1 MDYPVKV
8 LLFANTDWYLY
19 NFRLPLAQALRT
31 AGHEVLL
38 LSPPGEYGPRLVQAG
53 FCWISFPLSRR
64 GMNPFSEL
72 ITLWRLTRLYSR
84 ERPDLAH
91 HFTVKCVLYGSLAAK
106 MAGVK
111 GIVNAITG
119 LGYVFIGDEP
129 PVRLLRWLI
138 KGFYRCALRGSQVI
152 FQNPEDQ
159 SLFSRNG
166 LVDGEQ
172 VTMIPSSGVDIEK
185 FSPSPEPAGEPLVI
199 LPARMLWAKGVAEFV
214 DAARL
219 LREDGIHARFALVGD
234 TDLAN
239 PDAVPVDQLEKWQ
252 KEGIIEWWGWQEDMP
267 AIYRQTHIVCLP
279 SYREGTP
286 KTLIEAA
293 ACGRPIVTTD
303 VPGCRLVTH
312 HQQNGLLVPVRDSRA
327 LAEALKILIADS
339 ALRKQMGKK
348 GRELAVAEFSLE
360 KVVGQTLAVY
370 EKTLSGYRKG

>member
-1 MDYPVKV
+1 MRII
-8 LLFANTDWYLY
+8 LFANTDWYLY
-19 NFRLPLAQALRT
+19 NFRLALAQAL
-31 AGHEVLL
+31 HERGDQVILVSPNGPYAACLQELGFHWIQFPMARRNLNPLVEIWTILRLL
-38 LSPPGEYGPRLVQAG
+38 K
-53 FCWISFPLSRR
+53 
-64 GMNPFSEL
+64 
-72 ITLWRLTRLYSR
+72 LYR
-84 ERPDLAH
+84 QENPDLVH

-111 GIVNAITG
+111 YVVNAITG
-119 LGYVFIGDEP
+119 LGYVFIGDEW

-138 KGFYRCALRGSQVI
+138 KGFYRRALHGTQVI

-166 LVDGEQ
+166 LVNDEQ
-172 VTMIPSSGVDIEK
+172 VTMIPSSGVDTKI
-185 FSPSPEPAGEPLVI
+185 FSLSTEPEGTPLVI

-214 DAARL
+214 YAARL
-219 LREDGIHARFALVGD
+219 LHEDGIRARFALVGD
-234 TDLAN
+234 TDPAN
-239 PDAVPVDQLEKWQ
+239 PHAVAVNQLEKWR

-267 AIYRQTHIVCLP
+267 AVYRQAHIICLP

-303 VPGCRLVTH
+303 VPGCREVVR

-327 LAEALKILIADS
+327 LAEALKILIGDD
-339 ALRKQMGKK
+339 ALRRQMGKK

-360 KVVGQTLAVY
+360 RVTGQTLAVY
-370 EKTLSGYRKG
+370 SKRP

>member
-1 MDYPVKV
+1 MKI

-19 NFRLPLAQALRT
+19 NFRLPLAQALREK
-31 AGHEVLL
+31 GHAVVL
-38 LSPPGEYGPRLVQAG
+38 LSPPGEYGPRLVGAG
-53 FCWISFPLSRR
+53 LRWISFPLSRR

-119 LGYVFIGDEP
+119 LGYVFIGDEW
-129 PVRLLRWLI
+129 PVRLLRRLV
-138 KGFYRCALRGSQVI
+138 KGFYRRALHGTQVI
-152 FQNPEDQ
+152 FQNPDDQ
-159 SLFSRNG
+159 RLFSQNG
-166 LVDGEQ
+166 LVNEKQ
-172 VTMIPSSGVDIEK
+172 VTIIPSSGVDTKK
-185 FSPSPEPAGEPLVI
+185 FSPSPEPVGTPLVI

-214 DAARL
+214 YAARL

-234 TDLAN
+234 TDPAN
-239 PDAVPVDQLEKWQ
+239 PDAVPVNQLEKWQ

-267 AIYRQTHIVCLP
+267 AVYLKTHIVCLP

-293 ACGRPIVTTD
+293 ACERPIVTTD
-303 VPGCRLVTH
+303 APGCRQAVH
-312 HQQNGLLVPVRDSRA
+312 HQQNGLLVPVRDSHA
-327 LAEALKILIADS
+327 LAEALKKLISDA

-360 KVVGQTLAVY
+360 RVIGQTIVVY
-370 EKTLSGYRKG
+370 EKVLPGGRKG

>member
-1 MDYPVKV
+1 MKI

-19 NFRLPLAQALRT
+19 NFRLPLAQALREK
-31 AGHEVLL
+31 GHAVVL
-38 LSPPGEYGPRLVQAG
+38 LSPPGEYGPRLAGAG
-53 FCWISFPLSRR
+53 FRWISFPLSRR

-72 ITLWRLTRLYSR
+72 ITLWRLTRLYSC

-119 LGYVFIGDEP
+119 LGYVFIGDEW
-129 PVRLLRWLI
+129 PVRLLRWLV
-138 KGFYRCALRGSQVI
+138 KGFYRRALHGTQVI
-152 FQNPEDQ
+152 FQNPDDVG
-159 SLFSRNG
+159 LFSRNG
-166 LVDGEQ
+166 LVNGEQ
-172 VTMIPSSGVDIEK
+172 VTMIPSSGVDIKK
-185 FSPSPEPAGEPLVI
+185 FCPSPEPAEEPLVI
-199 LPARMLWAKGVAEFV
+199 LPARMLWAKGVREFV
-214 DAARL
+214 LASRQ
-219 LREDGIHARFALVGD
+219 LREDGIHARFALIGD
-234 TDLAN
+234 TDPAN
-239 PDAVPVDQLEKWQ
+239 PDAVPVNQLEKWR

-267 AIYRQTHIVCLP
+267 AVYRQAHIVCLP

-303 VPGCRLVTH
+303 APGCRLAVH
-312 HQQNGLLVPVRDSRA
+312 HKKNGLLVPVRDSHA
-327 LAEALKILIADS
+327 LAEALKILISDS

-360 KVVGQTLAVY
+360 SVVGQTLAVY
-370 EKTLSGYRKG
+370 EKALSGGRKG

>member
-1 MDYPVKV
+1 KV

-19 NFRLPLAQALRT
+19 NFRLPLAQALREK
-31 AGHEVLL
+31 GHVVVL
-38 LSPPGEYGPRLVQAG
+38 LSPPGEYGPRLVGAG
-53 FCWISFPLSRR
+53 LRWISFPLSRR

-111 GIVNAITG
+111 YIVNAITG
-119 LGYVFIGDEP
+119 LGYVFIGDER
-129 PVRLLRWLI
+129 PVRLLRWLVN
-138 KGFYRCALRGSQVI
+138 GFYRCALHGTQVI

-166 LVDGEQ
+166 LVNGEQ
-172 VTMIPSSGVDIEK
+172 VTMIPSSGVDTKK
-185 FSPSPEPAGEPLVI
+185 FSPSPEPEGTPLVI

-214 DAARL
+214 YAARL

-234 TDLAN
+234 TDPAN
-239 PDAVPVDQLEKWQ
+239 PDAVPVNQLEKWR

-267 AIYRQTHIVCLP
+267 PLYHQAHIVCLP

-303 VPGCRLVTH
+303 MPGCRQVTH

-327 LAEALKILIADS
+327 LAEALKILIGDA
-339 ALRKQMGKK
+339 ALRRQMGKK

-360 KVVGQTLAVY
+360 RVIGQTLDVY
-370 EKTLSGYRKG
+370 SKRP

>member
-1 MDYPVKV
+1 MKII
-8 LLFANTDWYLY
+8 LFANTDWYLY
-19 NFRLPLAQALRT
+19 NFRLTLAQALRKK
-31 AGHEVLL
+31 GHAVVL

-53 FCWISFPLSRR
+53 FRWISFPLSRR

-72 ITLWRLTRLYSR
+72 ITLWRLARLYSR
-84 ERPDLAH
+84 ERPDLVH

-111 GIVNAITG
+111 GVVNAIIG
-119 LGYVFIGDEP
+119 LGYVFIGDEW

-138 KGFYRCALRGSQVI
+138 KGFYRRALRGTQVI
-152 FQNPEDQ
+152 FQNPDDQ
-159 SLFSRNG
+159 ELFSRNG
-166 LVDGEQ
+166 LVNRKQ
-172 VTMIPSSGVDIEK
+172 VTLIPSSGVDIEK

-199 LPARMLWAKGVAEFV
+199 LPARMLWAKGVNEFV
-214 DAARL
+214 LAAGILRL
-219 LREDGIHARFALVGD
+219 AGVQARFALIGD
-234 TDLAN
+234 TDPGN
-239 PDAVPVDQLEKWQ
+239 PEAVPVDQLEKWR

-267 AIYRQTHIVCLP
+267 AMYRQAHIVCLP

-286 KTLIEAA
+286 KSLIEAA

-303 VPGCRLVTH
+303 RPGCREVVR

-327 LAEALKILIADS
+327 LAEALKTLIGDA

-360 KVVGQTLAVY
+360 KVIGQTFVVY
-370 EKTLSGYRKG
+370 EKALSGGRKG

>member
-1 MDYPVKV
+1 MKV

-19 NFRLPLAQALRT
+19 NFRLPLAQALRA

-38 LSPPGEYGPRLVQAG
+38 LSPPGKYGPRLVQAG

-84 ERPDLAH
+84 QRPDLAH
-91 HFTVKCVLYGSLAAK
+91 HFTVKCVLYGSIAAK

-119 LGYVFIGDEP
+119 LGYVFIGDEW
-129 PVRLLRWLI
+129 PVRLLRWLV
-138 KGFYRCALRGSQVI
+138 KGFYRRALSDTQVI

-166 LVDGEQ
+166 LVYGKQ
-172 VTMIPSSGVDIEK
+172 VTMIPSSGVNIEK
-185 FSPSPEPAGEPLVI
+185 YSPSPEPAGTPLVI

-214 DAARL
+214 YAAHL
-219 LREDGIHARFALVGD
+219 LREDGIHARFALIGD
-234 TDLAN
+234 TDPAN
-239 PDAVPVDQLEKWQ
+239 PDAVPVNQLEKWR

-267 AIYRQTHIVCLP
+267 ALYRKTHIVCLP

-327 LAEALKILIADS
+327 LAEALKELIADS

-360 KVVGQTLAVY
+360 KVTGQTLAVY
-370 EKTLSGYRKG
+370 EKALSGGRKG